1 MNYNE
6 TLQWLFQQL
15 PMFQRVGQAAYKA
28 DLSNTVALLKALKN
42 PQDDFRVI
50 HVAGTN
56 GKGSVSHMIASILQE
71 AGYKT
76 GLYTSPHLKDFRERI
91 RINGAMIPEEQVVA
105 FVNRHQ
111 TWLEAHKIS
120 FFEMTVG
127 MAYEYFQKEQVDFAV
142 LETGMGGRL
151 DSTNVSNPVLSVIT
165 NIGYDHMAFLG
176 NTLEKIAFEKAGI
189 IKEGIPVVI
198 GRKQPETRPVF
209 EKTAAEKNAPLSFAE
224 DHFEL
229 KSVHTA
235 HREEKHY
242 DIWRDNVLFLEDLNS
257 PLLGEYQMENIATV
271 FQCFR
276 VLNETGI
283 IAIDKDTLAEGLVST
298 LANTGLKGRW
308 TVLSTNPMTIADTG
322 HNIDGIRA
330 VVQQLMT
337 LDYEHLHFVFGM
349 VSDKDRSPILR
360 LLPKNATYYFCKPEI
375 PRGLDAE
382 TLKEEAAEF
391 KLKGQSYSSVS
402 HAYSSAV
409 NNAGPHDL
417 VFVGGSTFVVAE
429 II

>member
-6 TLQWLFQQL
+6 TLNWLFQQL

-28 DLSNTVALLKALKN
+28 DLSNTIALLEALKN
-42 PQDDFRVI
+42 PQDSFRVI

-71 AGYKT
+71 AGFNT

-91 RINGAMIPEEQVVA
+91 RINGEMISEEKVVA
-105 FVNRHQ
+105 FVAENQ
-111 TWLEAHKIS
+111 KWLEDHKTS

-127 MAYEYFQKEQVDFAV
+127 MAYRHFQEEEVDFAV

-151 DSTNVSNPVLSVIT
+151 DSTNISNPVLSVIT

-176 NTLEKIAFEKAGI
+176 DTLEKIAGEKAGI

-198 GRKQPETRPVF
+198 GRKQPETKPVF
-209 EKTAAEKNAPLSFAE
+209 EKAAQEKKAPLSYAE
-224 DHFEL
+224 DHFEV
-229 KSVHTA
+229 KAVHTA
-235 HREEKHY
+235 HQDEKHY
-242 DIWRDNVLFLEDLNS
+242 DIWLDDELFLEDLNS
-257 PLLGEYQMENIATV
+257 PLLGEYQVENIATAL
-271 FQCFR
+271 QSMK
-276 VLNETGI
+276 VLNDTGI
-283 IAIDKDTLAEGLVST
+283 VNIDKDTLAEGFVST
-298 LANTGLKGRW
+298 VANTGLKGRW
-308 TVLSTNPMTIADTG
+308 TVLSTNPLTVVDTG
-322 HNIDGIRA
+322 HNTDGIRA
-330 VVQQLMT
+330 VVQQLIKM
-337 LDYEHLHFVFGM
+337 DYEHLHFVFGM
-349 VSDKDRSPILR
+349 VSDKDRSPLLR
-360 LLPKNATYYFCKPEI
+360 LLPKNATYYFCKPDI

-382 TLKEEAAEF
+382 ILKEEAAEF
-391 KLKGQSYSSVS
+391 KLTGQSYISVT